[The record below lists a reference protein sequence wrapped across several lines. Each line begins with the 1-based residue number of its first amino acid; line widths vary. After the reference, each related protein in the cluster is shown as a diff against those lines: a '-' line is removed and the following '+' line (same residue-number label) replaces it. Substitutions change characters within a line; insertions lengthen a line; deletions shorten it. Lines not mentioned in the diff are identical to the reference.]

1 MIFKYYKRLDREE
14 KDKFLDIRP
23 PGKMTL
29 FLLFLLIP
37 FILSAEYIT
46 HKVQPKDTLYSL
58 SKKYDVPIEQIQKLN
73 GLKGNIIHEGQ
84 VLKIKEQE
92 KTKTPEVPAIIP
104 AKPSLS
110 TIQDKDSPTTPI
122 IQKAELVDKESI
134 VFPEDYYYKVR
145 KGDNLYRIALNNK
158 IKLADLLKWN
168 NFENESHTI
177 KEGDRLFIKDPSLYQ
192 KKTTLDAPKIETNI
206 PQDPDSLIIEKIYV
220 VQKKDTLYKIARE
233 NGMTVEELKA
243 LNNLKSDKLS
253 VGQKIWLVGKPRTL
267 EEEEEEELKLPS
279 SSGSIKSEQINTNC
293 IVPAEGYVSS
303 EFGLRRGRPHKG
315 IDIANKTGTPI
326 YAAMDGV
333 VLFAGRQNGYGN
345 VVIVEHPDFIMT
357 VYAHNEINLVRE
369 GDNVVQGQ
377 QIATMGA
384 TGNATGSHLHFEY
397 RVKGNAINPRKV
409 LPFKK

>member
-29 FLLFLLIP
+29 FLLFLLLP

-84 VLKIKEQE
+84 VLKIKEEE

-104 AKPSLS
+104 AKPSFS

-192 KKTTLDAPKIETNI
+192 KKTTLDAPKIETNT
-206 PQDPDSLIIEKIYV
+206 PEDPDSLIIEKIYV

-253 VGQKIWLVGKPRTL
+253 VGQKIWLVKKPRTL

-279 SSGSIKSEQINTNC
+279 SSGTLKSEQINTNC

-345 VVIVEHPDFIMT
+345 VIILEHPDFIMT

>member
-1 MIFKYYKRLDREE
+1 M
-14 KDKFLDIRP
+14 
-23 PGKMTL
+23 
-29 FLLFLLIP
+29 
-37 FILSAEYIT
+37 LS
-46 HKVQPKDTLYSL
+46 
-58 SKKYDVPIEQIQKLN
+58 
-73 GLKGNIIHEGQ
+73 
-84 VLKIKEQE
+84 
-92 KTKTPEVPAIIP
+92 
-104 AKPSLS
+104 
-110 TIQDKDSPTTPI
+110 
-122 IQKAELVDKESI
+122 
-134 VFPEDYYYKVR
+134 R
-145 KGDNLYRIALNNK
+145 
-158 IKLADLLKWN
+158 
-168 NFENESHTI
+168 
-177 KEGDRLFIKDPSLYQ
+177 
-192 KKTTLDAPKIETNI
+192 
-206 PQDPDSLIIEKIYV
+206 
-220 VQKKDTLYKIARE
+220 KKDTLYKIARE

-279 SSGSIKSEQINTNC
+279 SSGTLKSEQINTNC

-345 VVIVEHPDFIMT
+345 VIILEHPDFIMT

>member
-1 MIFKYYKRLDREE
+1 MIFKYYKRLDRDKKE
-14 KDKFLDIRP
+14 KFLDIKP

-29 FLLFLLIP
+29 FLIFLLLPI
-37 FILSAEYIT
+37 ILSAEYIT

-58 SKKYDVPIEQIQKLN
+58 SKKYEVPIEQIRKLN
-73 GLKGNIIHEGQ
+73 NIKGNIIHEGQ
-84 VLKIKEQE
+84 ILKIKEE
-92 KTKTPEVPAIIP
+92 ELSLAPEVPAIIP
-104 AKPSLS
+104 AKPEVSTVQDEELS
-110 TIQDKDSPTTPI
+110 NTPV
-122 IQKAELVDKESI
+122 IQKVELLDQESY
-134 VFPEDYYYKVR
+134 PEDYYYKVR
-145 KGDNLYRIALNNK
+145 KGDNLYRIALNKK

-279 SSGSIKSEQINTNC
+279 SSGTLKSEQINTKC
-293 IVPAEGYVSS
+293 IVPADGYVSS
-303 EFGLRRGRPHKG
+303 EFGLRHGRPHKG
-315 IDIANKTGTPI
+315 IDIANKIGTPI
-326 YAAMDGV
+326 YAAIDGV

-345 VVIVEHPDFIMT
+345 VVILEHPDFIMT